1 MACENIFQALKMVS
15 ESLGKDVHRKA
26 TQKSVWMNAVPKGV
40 YPLGAGLTQTTF
52 TIENSMPVDDQ
63 LAWEKIATSAGT
75 NQAGIDAAAGG
86 LCAPDWQDVEWG
98 FSEQTYSPER
108 VAVRGPQICQSNLK
122 YRYNVDVFMRAYLEE
137 ITKHSK
143 RVLENKIQN
152 EYMKHGR
159 KVTISGASGSEALV
173 DTEVIG
179 DGDTEMKDL
188 TAATNLADSAKLL
201 PGHLDQ
207 LAIKLIESGATEGD
221 SNGFVE
227 LGSNGPIFPL
237 IIGME
242 QSNLLLKS
250 DANVR
255 TDYRESSKSNELL
268 ARLGADRV
276 TGNFRHIVI
285 TNPVR
290 LKRNSGDNG
299 YDRVSENE
307 ALGSGELTKGSG
319 TKIRAEYVAAT
330 GTGAATHEAAIAL
343 VPSVMKQLV
352 VPSQTPGGLAFS
364 PENYSGDWQFV
375 TGGYKSQGSTGVCDD
390 PLEVYGRHY
399 GQYEMAFEPVFGD
412 HGATLIY
419 KRNGAA

>member
-1 MACENIFQALKMVS
+1 
-15 ESLGKDVHRKA
+15 
-26 TQKSVWMNAVPKGV
+26 
-40 YPLGAGLTQTTF
+40 
-52 TIENSMPVDDQ
+52 
-63 LAWEKIATSAGT
+63 
-75 NQAGIDAAAGG
+75 
-86 LCAPDWQDVEWG
+86 
-98 FSEQTYSPER
+98 
-108 VAVRGPQICQSNLK
+108 
-122 YRYNVDVFMRAYLEE
+122 MRAYLEE

-152 EYMKHGR
+152 EYMKHAR
-159 KVTISGASGSEALV
+159 KVTISGTSGSEALV

-188 TAATNLADSAKLL
+188 TAATDLANSVKLL

-227 LGSNGPIFPL
+227 LGANGPVFPL

-250 DANVR
+250 DDNVR

-268 ARLGADRV
+268 ARLGAYRV
-276 TGNFRHIVI
+276 TGNFRHIVV

-290 LKRNSGDNG
+290 LKRNSGDDG
-299 YDRVSENE
+299 YDRVSENV
-307 ALGSGELTKGSG
+307 ALGAGELEKGSG
-319 TKIRAEYVAAT
+319 TKIRPEYVAAT
-330 GTGAATHEAAIAL
+330 GSGAATHEVAIAL

-364 PENYSGDWQFV
+364 PENYSGDWQFI
-375 TGGYKSQGSTGVCDD
+375 TGAYKTDDACSD

-412 HGATLIY
+412 HGASLIY